1 MQRCMCQAQAN
12 LRTKSFCA
20 RSRHYLGERERGRPP
35 RVRNTPR
42 PGLLRHRARW
52 HQVKSRPEMRQG
64 GRLGDRQA
72 RGSAAEDDSPRRQKH
87 SSRLHNETA
96 RTRARRSR
104 RAILPA
110 RALAE
115 CVCVQMGQARVL
127 AACAVGSGE
136 QDLNR
141 WLAGPSPRS
150 SHPVSHLGCQRAC
163 HDVRASYD
171 AVGAHGG
178 GAISPSSPPWR
189 RPGPPGPHRPTCRG
203 FAQGFV

>member
-1 MQRCMCQAQAN
+1 VRAN
-12 LRTKSFCA
+12 
-20 RSRHYLGERERGRPP
+20 G
-35 RVRNTPR
+35 
-42 PGLLRHRARW
+42 PGPCFGW
-52 HQVKSRPEMRQG
+52 
-64 GRLGDRQA
+64 
-72 RGSAAEDDSPRRQKH
+72 
-87 SSRLHNETA
+87 
-96 RTRARRSR
+96 

-110 RALAE
+110 RAFAE

-150 SHPVSHLGCQRAC
+150 SHPVSHPGCLRAC
-163 HDVRASYD
+163 HDFRASYN

-189 RPGPPGPHRPTCRG
+189 RPSWTPPAGFRLKGPRLTGTNSACEFGSNLSVGRLET
-203 FAQGFV
+203 